1 MTRELRL
8 PVELTA
14 LREIRR
20 RASRLCTQSGQPGFQ
35 ATLADLKR
43 ALDLME
49 QLEAKAAAGQKYEL
63 LPPANVLDLG
73 E

>member
-1 MTRELRL
+1 MSRDLRL
-8 PVELTA
+8 PVELAA

-20 RASRLCTQSGQPGFQ
+20 RACQLYTGTGPLRLQ
-35 ATLADLKR
+35 ATLADLKH
-43 ALDLME
+43 ALDRLE

-63 LPPANVLDLG
+63 LPPPNVLDLG